1 MNTLVAS
8 VLNKVLGDWLEGVD
22 QDRLDLSIYNGTVQ
36 LGPVKVRQD
45 ALDRFALPFVIRQGF
60 ITKIFVH
67 IPWTSLSLTPMRL
80 EIEGVSLYVAPRPK
94 AQWSPATALE
104 NAQRDK
110 TAQLSVFELIS
121 LAPSAAETAD
131 YTSGVM
137 RKVINNLQVTV
148 SGVYVR
154 YEDQESANE
163 TFSIG
168 LILNRLEAISCN
180 REWIKAFTADSEI
193 NYKKVQV
200 EGLSVFL
207 DYGATCKA
215 ALQFGTDESDEQ
227 EFKRFAREET
237 EQRFPFP
244 HKFLLSPVKVTA
256 DFEINQNPRNKA
268 VPQIALNLVLG
279 DREYPLRCAFETSQA
294 TLLVK
299 MTRYWEEYS
308 NFQKGVLSET
318 PNQPFTTE
326 QGLSYRALYIR
337 YKQFLDLNQRMEAT
351 ALYPSLQ
358 ALESSRSYDEI
369 VRMRQAARIEAKLN
383 EEERLS
389 EAKLALLTT
398 PTKEGKLSKMK
409 MLIGLGESNA
419 ERNIK
424 DEQRR
429 REMEAVRV
437 QIEGIRTR
445 QARVMEEVKVFA
457 RVREGEEGG
466 DETGYVRVVL
476 MLRVPEYTFTL
487 LNSTSALLDFWMN
500 QFVLELSVRAVAGFA
515 LKLQLS
521 KFLIRDEFKHSP
533 LYPHI
538 VESGRV
544 QMTLDKTLPDV
555 TKLTIPQCDQ
565 LVFVA
570 NLETLSAV
578 AAQCS
583 EAVAGQEDLLTTQV
597 AKSRVDKYVELGKA
611 LLVPGVVLESPY
623 HSFDVTVDLAA
634 PCVFFPLAL
643 TSSNDIL
650 VLDLG
655 KVKAASLLAKQAKS
669 QPSALALSPT
679 LYDWLHIELDNME
692 IATLSRLESIGKWRK
707 AGLEQVFKPSKLEVH
722 VKRRVERDEKQ
733 PALVVEGEWGLM
745 AVTLSSS
752 QLSLLSSLHS
762 RLRPFLPSLPVL
774 PCLPSPSHHFHC
786 NIHQSSLTLLTTS
799 PLFRVQLAGLQFVSA
814 ATEQGNRVV
823 DWRVGSVVMED
834 LRNETQWR
842 KVGGRA
848 GAGRTEEKARRWLE
862 LEKITED
869 TLTQEE
875 IKRLYTQSAPRDLNL
890 DIHLHLSYIPSA
902 STLTLSVALD
912 HYRVIVN
919 TTTLQALASLP
930 LPAFSLSPWRKDLF
944 SSFDTPAKSWKVT
957 VSLARLDLWIPIDPL
972 SQISKLLA
980 FSTETA
986 FLYTLNESP
995 GTQREET
1002 GVVEVSRV
1010 GAKVGHVREGEVWG
1024 LGDKDELVKPVRLGG
1039 YYERLGTESRVE
1051 VSVEAVEV
1059 VLGVRDWLFF
1069 RALWGN
1075 FRSDLGPAPFSLPSL
1090 APIPLPVAVAVSFK
1104 CELLSLLLYDD
1115 FTSHP
1120 SPYLKLC
1127 ISSLS
1132 SSGCLQASA
1141 SSLLIAGAAELLYYH
1156 HSISIWEPVVEYNP
1170 FEVEIHPAPGQDGSG
1185 QGKRR
1190 LEFQELGVMSGQMRA
1205 GGGKQE
1211 AVRVNLTYGMV
1222 ERTMSLWRKAEGWRE
1237 REEGLARTSSI
1248 ILQWGIKVKNH
1259 TGVPFE
1265 VWLEGSRATEDQCHF
1280 QIDPSTSQ
1288 TLPVPPATVVS
1299 PLLNAPYLPLRLGL
1313 QLDKV
1318 PIRGISIGAA
1328 GRYAYGRGEKDLSGL
1343 FVEVKTRPQKTV
1355 VSIESKVKLIN
1366 NSSFLVTIERDGET
1380 RTVPAASMQTLPTT
1394 WLASASPLYL
1404 QTINGILVPLL
1415 TTTGP
1420 VHLDRDYTVMLD
1432 RCWVSKA
1439 SGMRK
1444 QTHLQLN
1451 ILLNPPLTI
1460 VNCFPARL
1468 LVTHISTG
1476 IETAIEPGQEA
1487 RLFHVSGT
1495 REGSCFRWTVSM
1507 KTGESGTK
1515 PEMLEWGSAV
1525 AHYRMTGELPADKV
1539 TVETAQG
1546 YRGSRTMEWGEV
1558 TEEQFGGLLVQVYSQ
1573 YWIINHTDHFLEF
1586 TGKKGG
1592 LHLPARSS
1600 GMVKCNKKT
1609 LQMRVKDSKDG
1620 AASDW
1625 SNEFNI
1631 TSRGVAGLVVV
1642 QFPAKEGSLARV
1654 ERHFGVLLDA
1664 GTWPV
1669 LKSTLLHIYP
1679 RYLLSSSLPFPIFLK
1694 QSQGSKTL
1702 EIYTSQSYSYQ
1713 FENGLFDKHVQIG
1726 TDGENW
1732 SSSFSLDEIE
1742 TFQLCFKSSIRSS
1755 GSEWWRPSSSNGFQ
1769 LYVSASVS
1777 TANQA
1782 VVFIHFTPPEQ
1793 PEIEVRNESSVAVGM
1808 RQEGCGADT
1817 VHTVLSGQTVPYA
1830 YTNHLPALKRVE
1842 LTIPK
1847 HCQFYSFDKLKTFKT
1862 LLGRIEVS
1870 IEPSG
1875 NTRLVRL
1882 REHLDFGYKPPVTV
1896 LIPAASQSQS
1906 WNFALI
1912 VPHFELSL
1920 HDSSQKEVVLGSFSD
1935 VFLYYQYRQGVKEEV
1950 LYTKQTIGGNVGKAQ
1965 VDDMKAG
1972 KGEWPVVFGCKEQEG
1987 VVPFAQVQV
1996 VVDSMERSG
2005 EAGERKVFTR
2015 VEYVAV
2021 QLQEMFLNLHQPF
2034 VLTSLHLSSQV
2045 HRLFRPPAPSPSSP
2059 DLQPVNPLRPAPH
2072 LSQKTFYQSL
2082 NLAAM
2087 KVTITLRAGST
2098 DSSFLDLGTADQLG
2112 DLARYAAAIIDVTE
2126 ASLGFSSI
2134 IVVNSFQTLGSML
2147 EVIRQQYTS
2156 QGILQFYKLLGSS
2169 DLLGNPLGLIDK
2181 LGTGVF
2187 EFFSQPIKG
2196 LMKSPQDF
2204 AQGVGK
2210 GVKSLV
2216 SGVITGSVGSV
2227 SKVTGSLYTLMRKA
2241 GGDTETADLR
2251 SDNVVVGLYKGVT
2264 GSVVELTEGV
2274 AGVFV
2279 KPWKGAQTGGVSG
2292 FFRGVGTGVFGA
2304 AVAPL
2309 AAVLRLSTSVTS
2321 SVATQASTLGAIA
2334 KPLGRVRFPRQIRA
2348 RREVETYNE
2357 ALARAQVVLRLC
2369 PGELNGNLI
2378 YFTEVSDTAAVLL
2391 TEKNLIYVD
2400 AGEIEGSLALHKLD
2414 RTELRSA
2421 NRYFYLFLVSDHS
2434 PMRIIGSSF
2443 QLLARLYCAL
2453 ETIQG
2458 RTVNSSLV

>member
-8 VLNKVLGDWLEGVD
+8 VLNKVLGDWLEGID

-60 ITKIFVH
+60 ITKLFVH

-80 EIEGVSLYVAPRPK
+80 EIEGVSLYVAPRTK

-110 TAQLSVFELIS
+110 TAQLATFELIS
-121 LAPSAAETAD
+121 LAPSASEAAD

-137 RKVINNLQVTV
+137 RKVVNNLQVTV

-180 REWIKAFTADSEI
+180 REWIKAFTAESEI

-207 DYGATCKA
+207 DYGPTCKA

-294 TLLVK
+294 TLLVQ

-318 PNQPFTTE
+318 PNLPFSQE
-326 QGLSYRALYIR
+326 QGLSYRALYLR
-337 YKQFLDLNQRMEAT
+337 YKQLLDLNQRREAS

-358 ALESSRSYDEI
+358 ALESSHSYEEI
-369 VRMRQAARIEAKLN
+369 ARMRQAAQIEDKLN

-424 DEQRR
+424 EEQRR
-429 REMEAVRV
+429 REMEAVR
-437 QIEGIRTR
+437 QEIEGIRTR

-457 RVREGEEGG
+457 PVREGEEKG
-466 DETGYVRVVL
+466 EEAGYVRVVV

-487 LNSTSALLDFWMN
+487 LNAESPLLDFWIN
-500 QFVLELSVRAVAGFA
+500 QFVLELSVRAVSGFA

-521 KFLIRDEFKHSP
+521 KFLIRDEFKRSP

-544 QMTLDKTLPDV
+544 QVTLDKTLPDV

-578 AAQCS
+578 TAQCRA
-583 EAVAGQEDLLTTQV
+583 AVAGQEDLLKQV

-611 LLVPGVVLESPY
+611 LLVPSLAVESPY

-634 PCVFFPLAL
+634 PCIFLPLSL
-643 TSSNDIL
+643 SSPNDVL

-669 QPSALALSPT
+669 QPATLTLSPA

-707 AGLEQVFKPSKLEVH
+707 AGLEQVFKPSKLEVD

-733 PALVVEGEWGLM
+733 PAVVVEAEWGLM

-752 QLSLLSSLHS
+752 QLSLLSSLDS
-762 RLRPFLPSLPVL
+762 RLRPFLPVLPVL
-774 PCLPSPSHHFHC
+774 SCCSVPSHHFHC
-786 NIHQSSLTLLTTS
+786 HVRQSSLTLLTSS
-799 PLFRVQLAGLQFVSA
+799 PLFRIQLTGLQLVSA
-814 ATEQGNRVV
+814 ATDQGNRVV
-823 DWRVGSVVMED
+823 DWRVSSVVMED

-848 GAGRTEEKARRWLE
+848 GAGNNEEKASRWAE
-862 LEKITED
+862 LEKITD
-869 TLTQEE
+869 MTLTQAE
-875 IKRLYTQSAPRDLNL
+875 IKRLYTQSAPRDLSL
-890 DIHLHLSYIPSA
+890 DVHLHLSYMSSTSA
-902 STLTLSVALD
+902 LTLSLALD
-912 HYRVIVN
+912 HFRVILN
-919 TTTLQALASLP
+919 STTLQALASLP
-930 LPAFSLSPWRKDLF
+930 LPAFSMSPWRNDLF
-944 SSFDTPAKSWKVT
+944 STFDTPTKSWKVA
-957 VSLARLDLWIPIDPL
+957 VFLSRLDIWIPIDPL
-972 SQISKLLA
+972 YQISRLLA
-980 FSTETA
+980 LYTEAT
-986 FLYTLNESP
+986 FLYTLNES
-995 GTQREET
+995 TQREET
-1002 GVVEVSRV
+1002 GVVEVSKV
-1010 GAKVGHVREGEVWG
+1010 GAKIGHVREGEVWG
-1024 LGDKDELVKPVRLGG
+1024 LGDKDELLKPVRLSGC
-1039 YYERLGTESRVE
+1039 YERIGSESKGE
-1051 VSVEAVEV
+1051 VSVEVVEV
-1059 VLGVRDWLFF
+1059 VLGMRDWLFL

-1075 FRSDLGPAPFSLPSL
+1075 FRPDSGPAPFAMPCL
-1090 APIPLPVAVAVSFK
+1090 APVCALPAAIALSFK
-1104 CELLSLLLYDD
+1104 CELLSWLLYDD

-1132 SSGCLQASA
+1132 SSGYLQASA
-1141 SSLLIAGAAELLYYH
+1141 TSLLIAGAAELLYCNS
-1156 HSISIWEPVVEYNP
+1156 SISIWEPVVEYNP
-1170 FEVEIHPAPGQDGSG
+1170 FEVEIHPAPGQEGTG

-1190 LEFQELGVMSGQMRA
+1190 LEFQELGVMNGQMRA
-1205 GGGKQE
+1205 GGGKDE
-1211 AVRVNLTYGMV
+1211 AVRVNVTYGMV
-1222 ERTMSLWRKAEGWRE
+1222 ERTMSLWRKAEGWKE
-1237 REEGLARTSSI
+1237 REEGLTRTSS
-1248 ILQWGIKVKNH
+1248 LQPQWGIKVKNH

-1265 VWLEGSRATEDQCHF
+1265 VWLEGSRATEDQPHF
-1280 QIDPSTSQ
+1280 QLDPSTSQ
-1288 TLPVPPATVVS
+1288 TLPVPSAPCVS

-1328 GRYAYGRGEKDLSGL
+1328 GRYAYGRGDKDLNGL
-1343 FVEVKTRPQKTV
+1343 FVEVKTRPQRTV
-1355 VSIESKVKLIN
+1355 VSIESKLKLIN
-1366 NSSFLVTIERDGET
+1366 NSSLPVTIERDGET
-1380 RTVPAASMQTLPTT
+1380 RTVPAAALQTLPTT
-1394 WLASASPLYL
+1394 WLASSSPLYL
-1404 QTINGILVPLL
+1404 QTLNGILVPLL

-1420 VHLDRDYTVMLD
+1420 VRLDRDYTVMLD

-1439 SGMRK
+1439 VGMRK
-1444 QTHLQLN
+1444 HTHLQLN

-1460 VNCFPARL
+1460 VNCFPAQL

-1476 IETAIEPGQEA
+1476 IETAIAPGQEA

-1495 REGSCFRWTVSM
+1495 KEGNCFRWTVSM
-1507 KTGESGTK
+1507 KTGESETK
-1515 PEMLEWGSAV
+1515 PEMLEWSSAIT
-1525 AHYRMTGELPADKV
+1525 HYRMTGELPADKV
-1539 TVETAQG
+1539 TVETMQG
-1546 YRGSRTMEWGEV
+1546 YRGSRTTEWGEV
-1558 TEEQFGGLLVQVYSQ
+1558 TEEQFGGLLVQAYSQ
-1573 YWIINHTDHFLEF
+1573 YWIINHTDQFLEF

-1609 LQMRVKDSKDG
+1609 LRMRVQDSKNG
-1620 AASDW
+1620 AASNW

-1642 QFPAKEGSLARV
+1642 QFPAKDGSFVYV
-1654 ERHFGVLLDA
+1654 ERHFGVLLAA

-1713 FENGLFDKHVQIG
+1713 FENCLFNKHVQIG

-1742 TFQLCFKSSIRSS
+1742 TFQLRFKSSIQSS
-1755 GSEWWRPSSSNGFQ
+1755 GSEWWRPCSSNGFQ
-1769 LYVSASVS
+1769 LYVSAAIS
-1777 TANQA
+1777 TTNQA
-1782 VVFIHFTPPEQ
+1782 VVFIHFSPPEQ
-1793 PEIEVRNESSVAVGM
+1793 PEIEVRNESSVAVGL
-1808 RQEGCGADT
+1808 RQEGCGTDTIDT
-1817 VHTVLSGQTVPYA
+1817 VLPGQTVPYA
-1830 YTNHLPALKRVE
+1830 YTNHLAALKRVE
-1842 LTIPK
+1842 LTIPE

-1882 REHLDFGYKPPVTV
+1882 REHLDFGYTPPVAV
-1896 LIPAASQSQS
+1896 LIPAANQCQS
-1906 WNFALI
+1906 WNFTLI
-1912 VPHFELSL
+1912 IPHFELSL
-1920 HDSSQKEVVLGSFSD
+1920 HDSSQKEVMLGSFSGL
-1935 VFLYYQYRQGVKEEV
+1935 FLYYHYRQGVKEEV
-1950 LYTKQTIGGNVGKAQ
+1950 LYTKQTIGGNVGRAQ
-1965 VDDMKAG
+1965 VDDMRAG
-1972 KGEWPVVFGCKEQEG
+1972 KVEWPVVFGCREQER

-2021 QLQEMFLNLHQPF
+2021 WLQEMFLNLHQPF
-2034 VLTSLHLSSQV
+2034 LLTLLHLFAQV
-2045 HRLFRPPAPSPSSP
+2045 HRLFHPPAPSPSSP
-2059 DLQPVNPLRPAPH
+2059 DLQPVDPLRPAPH

-2087 KVTITLRAGST
+2087 KVTITLRVGPT
-2098 DSSFLDLGTADQLG
+2098 DSSFLDLGNADQLG
-2112 DLARYAAAIIDVTE
+2112 ELARYAAAMIDVTE
-2126 ASLGFSSI
+2126 AELGFSSL
-2134 IVVNSFQTLGSML
+2134 IVVNSFQTLRSMF

-2227 SKVTGSLYTLMRKA
+2227 SKVTGSLYALMRKA
-2241 GGDTETADLR
+2241 GGDTEIADLR
-2251 SDNVVVGLYKGVT
+2251 ADNVVVGLYKGMT

-2309 AAVLRLSTSVTS
+2309 TAVLRLSASVTS
-2321 SVATQASTLGAIA
+2321 SVATQASTLGTIA
-2334 KPLGRVRFPRQIRA
+2334 KPMGRVRFPRQIRA
-2348 RREVETYNE
+2348 RREVEAYNE

-2378 YFTEVSDTAAVLL
+2378 YFTEVSETAAVLL

-2400 AGEIEGSLALHKLD
+2400 SGEIVGSLALHKLD